1 MQTLFFYKDVGVVRE
16 LICCSFLLFLVGC
29 QSLAVTTEIPY
40 ETEVMLPPYLAAM
53 KYRDQIEKCWL
64 NSEQFS
70 KSDMSVEVFPISGIH
85 DPQAN
90 WISLNIRPKLV
101 DMAYSSSVFS
111 IIIEETSTKTSDD
124 PSYRSSTIRVRTYPN
139 TASGYQY
146 YWLDIKRWTE
156 GDTNCSSST
165 LSQNNGANNASNE
178 V

>member
-1 MQTLFFYKDVGVVRE
+1 MQTLFFNKDVGVVRE

-53 KYRDQIEKCWL
+53 KYRD
-64 NSEQFS
+64 QFS

-124 PSYRSSTIRVRTYPN
+124 PGYRSSTIRVRTYPN
-139 TASGYQY
+139 TASAYQY
-146 YWLDIKRWTE
+146 YWLDIKRWTD

-165 LSQNNGANNASNE
+165 LSQNNAVSYASNE